1 MTVDMVEDMSAF
13 DGETDSIVKSFMGE
27 YDRRLEKAMISNP
40 GGDKNHYYSLRN
52 AVFVTFGAT
61 LFRSA
66 FFAFIG
72 ECTVIT
78 FTTYLIIIIDYLK
91 DENAPVYMGYIH
103 ASVYSACMIAS
114 VICKNE
120 S

>member
-1 MTVDMVEDMSAF
+1 LELSIKASK
-13 DGETDSIVKSFMGE
+13 DGKPD
-27 YDRRLEKAMISNP
+27 
-40 GGDKNHYYSLRN
+40 HYTSLRN
-52 AVFVTFGAT
+52 AVFKTFGGT
-61 LFRSA
+61 LIQSA
-66 FFAFIG
+66 FYAFIG

-114 VICKNE
+114 VIFKNE